1 MTVKL
6 KPKQTIIALDVSS
19 LEETKDLLSIVD
31 KDLFRLK
38 VGKQLFTSQ
47 GPKAIDKLRSL
58 GFDIFLDLKLHD
70 IPNTVSKSLA
80 NICNLGVWMSNIH
93 LLGGQEMIEAATSAV
108 KGLNSEMILVGVT
121 ILTSLNENNLVEMG
135 FNSSAEDLAIKLA
148 KLGKQNGIDGVVCSI
163 GDISGIKASLGGD
176 FLSVTPGVR
185 MIQDI
190 DDQKRAGSIYDAI
203 QFGTDFVVIGREIT
217 QAKNPEGVLKKIE
230 SLIV

>member
-19 LEETKDLLSIVD
+19 LEEIKDLLSIVD

-93 LLGGQEMIEAATSAV
+93 LLGGQEMIEAASSTV

-121 ILTSLNENNLVEMG
+121 ILTSLNETNLIELG
-135 FNSSAEDLAIKLA
+135 FNSNAEEIAINLA

-163 GDISGIKASLGGD
+163 EDISGIKASLGGD

-185 MIQDI
+185 MLQDK

-203 QFGTDFVVIGREIT
+203 QFGTDFVVVGREIT

>member
-19 LEETKDLLSIVD
+19 LEEIKDLLSIVD

-93 LLGGQEMIEAATSAV
+93 LLGGQEMIEAATSTV

-163 GDISGIKASLGGD
+163 EDISGIKASLGGD

-185 MIQDI
+185 MLQDI

-203 QFGTDFVVIGREIT
+203 QFGTDFVVVGREIT

>member
-6 KPKQTIIALDVSS
+6 KPKQTIIALDANS
-19 LEETKDLLSIVD
+19 LEEIKSLLSIID

-47 GPKAIDKLRSL
+47 GPRAIDELKSL

-93 LLGGQEMIEAATSAV
+93 LLGGREMIEEASSTV
-108 KGLNSEMILVGVT
+108 RKINSEMILVGVT
-121 ILTSLNENNLVEMG
+121 ILTSLNENNLIELG
-135 FNSSAEDLAIKLA
+135 FKSSSEEIALNLAQ
-148 KLGKQNGIDGVVCSI
+148 LGKENGIDGVVCSI
-163 GDISGIKASLGGD
+163 EDTSGIKASMGSD

-185 MIQDI
+185 MLQEN
-190 DDQKRAGSIYDAI
+190 DDQKRSGSIYDAI
-203 QFGTDFVVIGREIT
+203 NYGSDYVVVGREIT
-217 QAKNPEGVLKKIE
+217 QAKDPEGVLKKIE

>member
-1 MTVKL
+1 MTIKL
-6 KPKQTIIALDVSS
+6 KPKQTIIALDISS
-19 LEETKDLLSIVD
+19 LDEIKSLLSIID

-93 LLGGQEMIEAATSAV
+93 LLGGKEMIEEASRTV
-108 KGLNSEMILVGVT
+108 KKLNSDMILVGVT
-121 ILTSLNENNLVEMG
+121 ILTSLNENNLVELG
-135 FNSSAEDLAIKLA
+135 FNSSAEEIAINLA
-148 KLGKQNGIDGVVCSI
+148 KLGKQNGVDGVVCSI
-163 GDISGIKASLGGD
+163 EDISGIKASLGGD

-185 MIQDI
+185 MLQEN
-190 DDQKRAGSIYDAI
+190 DDQKRSGSIYDAI
-203 QFGTDFVVIGREIT
+203 QFGTDFVVLGREIT

>member
-6 KPKQTIIALDVSS
+6 KPKQTIIALDVNS
-19 LEETKDLLSIVD
+19 LEEIKDLLSMID

-47 GPKAIDKLRSL
+47 GPKAVDKLRSL

-70 IPNTVSKSLA
+70 IPNTVSKSLT

-93 LLGGQEMIEAATSAV
+93 LLGGQEMIEAASSIV
-108 KGLNSEMILVGVT
+108 RGLNSEMILVGVT
-121 ILTSLNENNLVEMG
+121 ILTSLNETNLVELG
-135 FNSSAEDLAIKLA
+135 FNSSAEEITVNLA

-163 GDISGIKASLGGD
+163 DDISGIKASLGGD
-176 FLSVTPGVR
+176 FLTVTPGVR
-185 MIQDI
+185 MLQDI
-190 DDQKRAGSIYDAI
+190 DDQKRAGSIYEAI
-203 QFGTDFVVIGREIT
+203 QFGTDFVVVGREIT
-217 QAKNPEGVLKKIE
+217 QAKNPEEVLKKIE

>member
-19 LEETKDLLSIVD
+19 LEEIKSLLAIID

-47 GPKAIDKLRSL
+47 GPKAVDELRSL

-93 LLGGQEMIEAATSAV
+93 LLGGREMIEEASATV
-108 KGLNSEMILVGVT
+108 KKSNSDMILVGVT
-121 ILTSLNENNLVEMG
+121 ILTSLNENNLVELG
-135 FNSSAEDLAIKLA
+135 FNSSAEEIAIKLA
-148 KLGKQNGIDGVVCSI
+148 KLGKQNGVDGVVCSI
-163 GDISGIKASLGGD
+163 EDISGIKASLGGD

-185 MIQDI
+185 MSQDN
-190 DDQKRAGSIYDAI
+190 DDQKRSGSIYNAI
-203 QFGTDFVVIGREIT
+203 QFGTDFVVVGREIT

>member
-19 LEETKDLLSIVD
+19 LEEIKDLLSIVD

-47 GPKAIDKLRSL
+47 GPKAIDKLKSL

-93 LLGGQEMIEAATSAV
+93 LLGGQEMIEAASSTV
-108 KGLNSEMILVGVT
+108 KGLNSEMILVGVS
-121 ILTSLNENNLVEMG
+121 ILTSLNENNLVELG
-135 FNSSAEDLAIKLA
+135 FNSSAEEIAINLA

-163 GDISGIKASLGGD
+163 EDISGIKASLGGD

-203 QFGTDFVVIGREIT
+203 QFGTDFVVVGREIT

>member
-19 LEETKDLLSIVD
+19 LEEIKDLLSIVD

-93 LLGGQEMIEAATSAV
+93 LLGGQEMIEAASSTI
-108 KGLNSEMILVGVT
+108 KRLNSEMILVGVT
-121 ILTSLNENNLVEMG
+121 ILTSLNENNLVELG
-135 FNSSAEDLAIKLA
+135 FNSSAEEIAINLA

-163 GDISGIKASLGGD
+163 EDISGIKASLGGD

-185 MIQDI
+185 MLQDN
-190 DDQKRAGSIYDAI
+190 DDQKRAGSIYEAI
-203 QFGTDFVVIGREIT
+203 QFGTDFVVVGREIT
-217 QAKNPEGVLKKIE
+217 QSKNPEGVLKKIE

>member
-1 MTVKL
+1 M
-6 KPKQTIIALDVSS
+6 
-19 LEETKDLLSIVD
+19 EEIKNLLSIID

-47 GPKAIDKLRSL
+47 GPKAIEKLRSL

-93 LLGGQEMIEAATSAV
+93 LLGGREMIEEASSTV
-108 KGLNSEMILVGVT
+108 KKINNDMILVGVT
-121 ILTSLNENNLVEMG
+121 ILTSLNEINLIELG
-135 FNSSAEDLAIKLA
+135 FKPSPEEVALNLA
-148 KLGKQNGIDGVVCSI
+148 KLGKENGIDGVVCSI
-163 GDISGIKASLGGD
+163 DDISGIKASMGSD

-185 MIQDI
+185 MLQEN
-190 DDQKRAGSIYDAI
+190 DDQKRSGSIYDAI
-203 QFGTDFVVIGREIT
+203 QFGTDFIVLGREIT
-217 QAKNPEGVLKKIE
+217 QAENPEGVLKKIE

>member
-1 MTVKL
+1 
-6 KPKQTIIALDVSS
+6 
-19 LEETKDLLSIVD
+19 
-31 KDLFRLK
+31 
-38 VGKQLFTSQ
+38 
-47 GPKAIDKLRSL
+47 
-58 GFDIFLDLKLHD
+58 
-70 IPNTVSKSLA
+70 
-80 NICNLGVWMSNIH
+80 MSNIH
-93 LLGGQEMIEAATSAV
+93 LLGGQEMIEAASSTV
-108 KGLNSEMILVGVT
+108 KRLNSEMILVGVT
-121 ILTSLNENNLVEMG
+121 ILTSLNENNLLELG

-163 GDISGIKASLGGD
+163 EDISGIKASLGGD

-203 QFGTDFVVIGREIT
+203 QFGTDFVVVGREIT

>member
-19 LEETKDLLSIVD
+19 LEEIKDLLSLVD

-47 GPKAIDKLRSL
+47 GPKAIEKLRSL

-70 IPNTVSKSLA
+70 IPNTVSKSLE

-93 LLGGQEMIEAATSAV
+93 LLGGQEMIESASSTI
-108 KGLNSEMILVGVT
+108 KKLNSDMILVGVT
-121 ILTSLNENNLVEMG
+121 ILTSLNENNLVDLG
-135 FNSSAEDLAIKLA
+135 FNSSVEETAINLA
-148 KLGKQNGIDGVVCSI
+148 KLGKQNGVDGVVCSVE
-163 GDISGIKASLGGD
+163 DISGIKASLGGD
-176 FLSVTPGVR
+176 FLSVAPGVR
-185 MIQDI
+185 MLQDNG
-190 DDQKRAGSIYDAI
+190 DQKRAGSLYDAI
-203 QFGTDFVVIGREIT
+203 QFGADFVVVGREIT
-217 QAKNPEGVLKKIE
+217 EAKNPEGVLKKIE

>member
-6 KPKQTIIALDVSS
+6 KPKQTIIALDVNS
-19 LEETKDLLSIVD
+19 LEEIKDLISVVD

-47 GPKAIDKLRSL
+47 GPKVVDKLRSL

-70 IPNTVSKSLA
+70 IPNTVSKSLT

-93 LLGGQEMIEAATSAV
+93 LLGGQEMIMAASSTV
-108 KGLNSEMILVGVT
+108 KRLNSEMILVGVT
-121 ILTSLNENNLVEMG
+121 ILTSLNENNLSELG
-135 FNSSAEDLAIKLA
+135 FNSSAEEIAINLA

-163 GDISGIKASLGGD
+163 EDISGIKASLGGD

-185 MIQDI
+185 MLQDI

-203 QFGTDFVVIGREIT
+203 QFGTDFVVVGREIT
-217 QAKNPEGVLKKIE
+217 QAKNPEKVLKKIE

>member
-19 LEETKDLLSIVD
+19 LEEIKDLLSIVD

-47 GPKAIDKLRSL
+47 GPKAVDKLRSL

-70 IPNTVSKSLA
+70 IPNTVSKTLT

-93 LLGGQEMIEAATSAV
+93 LLGGQEMIEAASSTV
-108 KGLNSEMILVGVT
+108 KKLNSDMILVGVT
-121 ILTSLNENNLVEMG
+121 ILTSLNEHNLVELG
-135 FNSSAEDLAIKLA
+135 FNSSSEEIAVNLA
-148 KLGKQNGIDGVVCSI
+148 KLGKQNGVDGVVCSI
-163 GDISGIKASLGGD
+163 EDISGIKTSFGGD

-185 MIQDI
+185 MLQDN

-203 QFGTDFVVIGREIT
+203 QFGTDFVVVGREIT

-230 SLIV
+230 SLII

>member
-19 LEETKDLLSIVD
+19 LEEIKDLLSIVD

-93 LLGGQEMIEAATSAV
+93 LLGGQEMIEAATSTV

-163 GDISGIKASLGGD
+163 EDISGIKASLGGD

>member
-1 MTVKL
+1 MTIKL

-19 LEETKDLLSIVD
+19 LEEIKRLLSIID

-47 GPKAIDKLRSL
+47 GPKAIDELRSL

-70 IPNTVSKSLA
+70 IPNTVSKSLV

-93 LLGGQEMIEAATSAV
+93 LLGGQEMIEEASSTV
-108 KGLNSEMILVGVT
+108 KKLNSDMILVGVT
-121 ILTSLNENNLVEMG
+121 ILTSLNENNLVELG
-135 FNSSAEDLAIKLA
+135 FNSSAEEIALNLA

-163 GDISGIKASLGGD
+163 DDISAIKASLGGD

-185 MIQDI
+185 MLQDNY
-190 DDQKRAGSIYDAI
+190 DQKRSGSIYDAI
-203 QFGTDFVVIGREIT
+203 QFGTDFVVLGREIT

-230 SLIV
+230 SLII

>member
-19 LEETKDLLSIVD
+19 LEEIKDLLSIVD

-93 LLGGQEMIEAATSAV
+93 LLGGQEMIEAASTTV
-108 KGLNSEMILVGVT
+108 KKLNSEMILVGVT
-121 ILTSLNENNLVEMG
+121 ILTSLNEKNILELG
-135 FNSSAEDLAIKLA
+135 FNLSAEELAVNLA
-148 KLGKQNGIDGVVCSI
+148 KLGKQNGVDGVVCSI
-163 GDISGIKASLGGD
+163 EDISGIKASLGGD
-176 FLSVTPGVR
+176 FISVTPGVR
-185 MIQDI
+185 MLQDN
-190 DDQKRAGSIYDAI
+190 DDQKRSGSIYDAI
-203 QFGTDFVVIGREIT
+203 QFGADFVVIGREIT
-217 QAKNPEGVLKKIE
+217 QAKNPEEVLKKIE
-230 SLIV
+230 SLII

>member
-6 KPKQTIIALDVSS
+6 KPKQTIIALDMSS
-19 LEETKDLLSIVD
+19 LEEIKKLLAFID

-38 VGKQLFTSQ
+38 IGKQLFTSQ
-47 GPKAIDKLRSL
+47 GPKAIDELRSL

-70 IPNTVSKSLA
+70 IPNTVSKSLT

-93 LLGGQEMIEAATSAV
+93 LLGGQEMIEEASSTV
-108 KGLNSEMILVGVT
+108 KKLNSDMILVGVT
-121 ILTSLNENNLVEMG
+121 ILTSLNENNLVELG
-135 FNSSAEDLAIKLA
+135 FNSSAEEIAVNLA

-163 GDISGIKASLGGD
+163 EDISGIKASLGGD

-185 MIQDI
+185 MLQDNG
-190 DDQKRAGSIYDAI
+190 DQKRAGSIYDAI
-203 QFGTDFVVIGREIT
+203 QFGTDFVVVGREIT

>member
-6 KPKQTIIALDVSS
+6 KPKQTIIALDVNS
-19 LEETKDLLSIVD
+19 LEEIKSLISIID

-47 GPKAIDKLRSL
+47 GPSAIDELRSL

-93 LLGGQEMIEAATSAV
+93 LLGGREMVEEASSTV
-108 KGLNSEMILVGVT
+108 KKINSEMILVGVT
-121 ILTSLNENNLVEMG
+121 VLTSLNQNNLFELG
-135 FNSSAEDLAIKLA
+135 FKSNSEEIALNLAQ
-148 KLGKQNGIDGVVCSI
+148 LGKENGIDGVVCSI
-163 GDISGIKASLGGD
+163 EDTSGIKALLGSD

-185 MIQDI
+185 MLQEN
-190 DDQKRAGSIYDAI
+190 DDQKRSGSIYDAI
-203 QFGTDFVVIGREIT
+203 KFGADYVVVGREIT
-217 QAKNPEGVLKKIE
+217 QSKDQKGVLKKIE
-230 SLIV
+230 TLIF

>member
-19 LEETKDLLSIVD
+19 LEEINDLLSLVD

-47 GPKAIDKLRSL
+47 GPKAIEKLKSL

-70 IPNTVSKSLA
+70 IPNTVSKSLE

-93 LLGGQEMIEAATSAV
+93 LLGGQEMIESASSTI
-108 KGLNSEMILVGVT
+108 KKLNSDMILVGVT
-121 ILTSLNENNLVEMG
+121 VLTSLNVNNLVDLG
-135 FNSSAEDLAIKLA
+135 FNSSVEETVINLA
-148 KLGKQNGIDGVVCSI
+148 KLGKQNGVDGVVCSVE
-163 GDISGIKASLGGD
+163 DVSGIKASLGGG
-176 FLSVTPGVR
+176 FLSVAPGVR
-185 MIQDI
+185 MLQDN
-190 DDQKRAGSIYDAI
+190 DDQKRAGSLYDAI

>member
-19 LEETKDLLSIVD
+19 LEEIKSLLAIID

-47 GPKAIDKLRSL
+47 GPKAIDELRSL

-93 LLGGQEMIEAATSAV
+93 LLGGREMIEEASATV
-108 KGLNSEMILVGVT
+108 KKSNSDMILVGVT
-121 ILTSLNENNLVEMG
+121 ILTSLNETNLVELG
-135 FNSSAEDLAIKLA
+135 FNSSAEEIAIKLA
-148 KLGKQNGIDGVVCSI
+148 KLGKQNGVDGVVCSI
-163 GDISGIKASLGGD
+163 EDISGIKASLGGD

-185 MIQDI
+185 MSQDN
-190 DDQKRAGSIYDAI
+190 DDQKRSGSIFNAI
-203 QFGTDFVVIGREIT
+203 QFGTDFVVVGREIT

>member
-19 LEETKDLLSIVD
+19 LEEIKSLLAIID

-47 GPKAIDKLRSL
+47 GPKAIDELRSL

-93 LLGGQEMIEAATSAV
+93 LLGGREMIEEASATV
-108 KGLNSEMILVGVT
+108 KKSNSDMILVGVT
-121 ILTSLNENNLVEMG
+121 ILTSLNENNIVELG
-135 FNSSAEDLAIKLA
+135 FNSSAEEIAIKLA
-148 KLGKQNGIDGVVCSI
+148 KLGKQNGVDGVVCSI
-163 GDISGIKASLGGD
+163 DDISGFKASLGSD

-185 MIQDI
+185 MSQDI
-190 DDQKRAGSIYDAI
+190 DDQKRSGSIYNAI
-203 QFGTDFVVIGREIT
+203 QFGTDFVVVGREIT

>member
-19 LEETKDLLSIVD
+19 LEEIKSLLAIID

-47 GPKAIDKLRSL
+47 GPTAIDELRTL

-93 LLGGQEMIEAATSAV
+93 LLGGREMIEEASATV
-108 KGLNSEMILVGVT
+108 KKSNSDMILVGVT
-121 ILTSLNENNLVEMG
+121 ILTSLNETNLVELG
-135 FNSSAEDLAIKLA
+135 FNSSAEEIAIKLA
-148 KLGKQNGIDGVVCSI
+148 KLGKQNGVDGVVCSI
-163 GDISGIKASLGGD
+163 EDISGIKASLGGD

-185 MIQDI
+185 MSQDN
-190 DDQKRAGSIYDAI
+190 DDQKRSGSIYNAI
-203 QFGTDFVVIGREIT
+203 QFGTDFVVVGREIT

>member
-6 KPKQTIIALDVSS
+6 KPKQTIIALDVNS
-19 LEETKDLLSIVD
+19 LEEIKDLLSMID

-47 GPKAIDKLRSL
+47 GPKAVDKLRSL

-70 IPNTVSKSLA
+70 IPNTISKSLA

-93 LLGGQEMIEAATSAV
+93 LLGGQEMIEAASSIV
-108 KGLNSEMILVGVT
+108 RGLNSEMILVGVT
-121 ILTSLNENNLVEMG
+121 ILTSLNENNLIEMG

-163 GDISGIKASLGGD
+163 EDISGIKASLGGD

>member
-6 KPKQTIIALDVSS
+6 KPKQTIIALDVNS
-19 LEETKDLLSIVD
+19 LEEIKSLISIID

-47 GPKAIDKLRSL
+47 GPSAIDELRSL

-80 NICNLGVWMSNIH
+80 NICNMGVWMSNIH
-93 LLGGQEMIEAATSAV
+93 LLGGREMIEEASSTV
-108 KGLNSEMILVGVT
+108 KKINSEMILVGVT
-121 ILTSLNENNLVEMG
+121 ILTSLNENNLIELG
-135 FNSSAEDLAIKLA
+135 FKSSSEETALNLAQ
-148 KLGKQNGIDGVVCSI
+148 LGKENGIDGVVCSI
-163 GDISGIKASLGGD
+163 GDTSGIKASLGSD

-185 MIQDI
+185 MLQEN
-190 DDQKRAGSIYDAI
+190 DDQKRSGSIYDAI
-203 QFGTDFVVIGREIT
+203 KFGSDYVVVGREIT
-217 QAKNPEGVLKKIE
+217 QAKDPEGVLKKIE